1 MNGLNALQ
9 NDLRMVI
16 IKMMVF
22 RPWGQSLSGIA
33 PV

>member
-22 RPWGQSLSGIA
+22 RSWGQSSRGIV

>member
-1 MNGLNALQ
+1 MDGVNALQ

-16 IKMMVF
+16 IKIMLF
-22 RPWGQSLSGIA
+22 RPWGQSSSGIA